1 MARHLDS
8 LYEVE
13 EFEQSIRGSST
24 WKTQENQPELLEF
37 KFIIVPEVPRTTESA
52 YI

>member
-8 LYEVE
+8 LCEVE

-24 WKTQENQPELLEF
+24 WRTQENQAELSE
-37 KFIIVPEVPRTTESA
+37 FIIVPEVPRATKSA
-52 YI
+52 DI